1 MIKTL
6 AAANKSERVKVKVP
20 RSVQQSIPIKRI
32 YTNGI
37 WEVGRKHSRSW
48 KLTDVN
54 YIAAAQETQK
64 SIFKEAPSSTTINTR
79 RLTIRS
85 GTWR

>member
-37 WEVGRKHSRSW
+37 WEVGNKHSRS
-48 KLTDVN
+48 LSL
-54 YIAAAQETQK
+54 IH
-64 SIFKEAPSSTTINTR
+64 I
-79 RLTIRS
+79 
-85 GTWR
+85 